1 MRKRVVVGIEGMHCA
16 TCASLIEKSIRRIDG
31 VSNVEVSFGSNS
43 AFVEYEDDRV
53 DLKNITK
60 AVEDAGYKV
69 VMERVIIFV
78 DDMRC
83 TSCIAKIEEELM
95 KHEGVYAAN
104 ANLATKTVV
113 VEYDP
118 KIVSPRLLSDI
129 IKGLGYSPVLSEE
142 ALPFESRSKKTR
154 RRMDFLISLTLAIPI
169 TVISMVV
176 MHFPNRDLVLFL
188 LTTPVLVV
196 GGKSFYTGAYKSLR
210 RGYSDMNVLVALGV
224 SAAYLF
230 SVFNTFFS
238 QGDVYY
244 EVAALL
250 ITFVLLGR
258 YLEDMAKARASSAIR
273 RLMELRPKT
282 ARVLKD
288 GKEQEVATEDVAVGD
303 SLIVKPGESIPVD
316 GVIVS
321 GRATVDESM
330 VTGESIPV
338 EKKEGDS
345 VIGGTINKTGLITIR
360 ATKVGKETFISQIVR
375 FVEEAQARK
384 APIQRFADK
393 IASRFVPA
401 VVCIALITLV
411 VWVILG
417 KPISF
422 SLMMAVSVLV
432 IACPCALGLATP
444 TAIMVGL
451 GKGAEMGILIKGGE
465 VLEKIRQLTTVVFDK
480 TGTLTQGRPRVVKVV
495 DLAGV
500 GEEEV
505 VRVAASLEKGSEHPL
520 AKAILESS
528 DGMNLYRLDEF
539 EEYPGEGVIGKIL
552 GKEAVVGNKALFER
566 LGISISN
573 REVMEKLEE
582 EGMTT
587 VIAFY
592 DGRVI
597 GVIGV
602 LDEPKHGSAEVVKKL
617 KNMGLRVIM
626 LTGDNERVAKA
637 IARSLGIDRFI
648 AGVRPDEKA
657 GVISKLQS
665 EGEIVAMVGD
675 GINDAPALTQADV
688 GIAIGSGTEIAKE
701 AGEIILTG
709 GDLEG
714 VVLAIDLSNKTM
726 RKIKENM
733 FWALIYNTLGIP
745 IAAGVLYPTLVL
757 RPEIAAFAMSL
768 SSVSVV
774 SNSILLR
781 RYKAPKIKEEN

>member
-1 MRKRVVVGIEGMHCA
+1 MRKRVVIGIEGMHCTA
-16 TCASLIEKSIRRIDG
+16 CAASIEKSLSRIDG
-31 VSNVEVSFGSNS
+31 VRSVEVSFGSNS
-43 AFVEYEDDRV
+43 AFVEYEDDKVNLRR
-53 DLKNITK
+53 IAK

-69 VMERVIIFV
+69 SVERAIIFV
-78 DDMRC
+78 EDMRC
-83 TSCIAKIEEELM
+83 ASCTAKIEEELM
-95 KHEGVYAAN
+95 KNEGVYAAN
-104 ANLATKTVV
+104 ANLATKAVV

-118 KIVSPRLLSDI
+118 KMINPKRLSEV
-129 IKGLGYSPVLSEE
+129 IKDLGYTPLFKEE
-142 ALPFESRSKKTR
+142 ALGSDLKEKR
-154 RRMDFLISLTLAIPI
+154 RRTDFIFSLALAIPI
-169 TVISMVV
+169 TIISMAMV
-176 MHFPNRDLVLFL
+176 HLPNRELLLFV
-188 LTTPVLVV
+188 LTTPVLLV
-196 GGKSFYTGAYKSLR
+196 GGKSFYVGAYKSLR

-224 SAAYLF
+224 SAAYIF
-230 SVFNTFFS
+230 SAVNTFFS
-238 QGDVYY
+238 HGDVYY

-258 YLEDMAKARASSAIR
+258 YLEEKAKARASSAIR
-273 RLMELRPKT
+273 KLMELRPKT
-282 ARVLKD
+282 ARVLRD
-288 GKEQEVATEDVAVGD
+288 GREQEVSTDDVVVGD
-303 SLIVKPGESIPVD
+303 LVTVKPGESIPVD

-330 VTGESIPV
+330 VTGESIPL

-345 VIGGTINKTGLITIR
+345 VIGGTINRTGLITIR
-360 ATKVGKETFISQIVR
+360 ATKVGKDSFISQIVR

-384 APIQRFADK
+384 APIQRFADR

-401 VVCIALITLV
+401 VVGTALITFIAWTL
-411 VWVILG
+411 LG
-417 KPISF
+417 KPVNF

-465 VLEKIRQLTTVVFDK
+465 VLEKVRQLTTVVFDK
-480 TGTLTQGRPRVVKVV
+480 TGTLTQGRPRVVKIV

-505 VRVAASLEKGSEHPL
+505 LKVAASLEKGSEHPV
-520 AKAILESS
+520 AKAIVERAE
-528 DGMNLYRLDEF
+528 GKELYRLDEL
-539 EEYPGEGVIGKIL
+539 EEFPGEGVIGKLL
-552 GKEAVVGNKALFER
+552 GRQAIVGSRGLFDRLGVNLRGYETIER
-566 LGISISN
+566 L
-573 REVMEKLEE
+573 EE
-582 EGMTT
+582 DGMTT
-587 VIAFY
+587 VVTFY

-597 GVIGV
+597 GVIGIF
-602 LDEPKHGSAEVVKKL
+602 DEPKPGAADVVNQL
-617 KNMGLRVIM
+617 KGMGLKVIM

-637 IARSLGIDRFI
+637 VARSLGIERFLANI
-648 AGVRPDEKA
+648 RPHEKA
-657 GVISKLQS
+657 GVIAKLQA

-709 GDLEG
+709 GGLEG

-733 FWALIYNTLGIP
+733 FWALVYNTLGIP
-745 IAAGVLYPTLVL
+745 IAAGLLYPTLVL
-757 RPEIAAFAMSL
+757 RPEIAALAMSL

-774 SNSILLR
+774 SNSLLLR
-781 RYKAPKIKEEN
+781 RYSPPAKKGEN

>member
-1 MRKRVVVGIEGMHCA
+1 MRKRVVIGIEGMHCTA
-16 TCASLIEKSIRRIDG
+16 CAASIEKSLSRIDG
-31 VSNVEVSFGSNS
+31 VRSVEVSFGSNS
-43 AFVEYEDDRV
+43 AFVEYEDDKVNLRR
-53 DLKNITK
+53 IAK

-69 VMERVIIFV
+69 SVERAIIFV
-78 DDMRC
+78 EDMRC
-83 TSCIAKIEEELM
+83 ASCTAKIEEELM
-95 KHEGVYAAN
+95 KNEGVYAAN
-104 ANLATKTVV
+104 ANLATKAVV

-118 KIVSPRLLSDI
+118 KMINPKRLSEV
-129 IKGLGYSPVLSEE
+129 IKDLGYTPLFKEE
-142 ALPFESRSKKTR
+142 ALGSDLKEKR
-154 RRMDFLISLTLAIPI
+154 RRTDFIFSLALAIPI
-169 TVISMVV
+169 TIISMAMV
-176 MHFPNRDLVLFL
+176 HLPNRELLLFV
-188 LTTPVLVV
+188 LTTPVLLV
-196 GGKSFYTGAYKSLR
+196 GGKSFYVGAYKSLR

-224 SAAYLF
+224 SAAYIF
-230 SVFNTFFS
+230 SAVNTFFS
-238 QGDVYY
+238 HGDVYY

-258 YLEDMAKARASSAIR
+258 YLEEKAKARASSAIR
-273 RLMELRPKT
+273 KLMELRPKT
-282 ARVLKD
+282 ARVLRD
-288 GKEQEVATEDVAVGD
+288 GREQEVSTDDVVVGD
-303 SLIVKPGESIPVD
+303 LVTVKPGESIPVD

-330 VTGESIPV
+330 VTGESIPL

-345 VIGGTINKTGLITIR
+345 VIGGTINRTGLITIR
-360 ATKVGKETFISQIVR
+360 ATKVGKDSLISQIVR

-384 APIQRFADK
+384 APIQRFADR

-401 VVCIALITLV
+401 VVGTALITFIAWTL
-411 VWVILG
+411 LG
-417 KPISF
+417 KPVNF

-465 VLEKIRQLTTVVFDK
+465 VLEKVRQLTTVVFDK
-480 TGTLTQGRPRVVKVV
+480 TGTLTQGRPRVVKIV

-505 VRVAASLEKGSEHPL
+505 LKVAASLEKGSEHPV
-520 AKAILESS
+520 AKAIVERAE
-528 DGMNLYRLDEF
+528 GKELYRLDEL
-539 EEYPGEGVIGKIL
+539 EEFPGEGVIGKLL
-552 GKEAVVGNKALFER
+552 GRQAIVGSRGLFDRLGVNLRGYETIER
-566 LGISISN
+566 L
-573 REVMEKLEE
+573 EE
-582 EGMTT
+582 DGMTT
-587 VIAFY
+587 VVTFY

-597 GVIGV
+597 GVIGIF
-602 LDEPKHGSAEVVKKL
+602 DEPKPGAADVVNQL
-617 KNMGLRVIM
+617 KGMGLKVIM

-637 IARSLGIDRFI
+637 VARSLGIERFLVNI
-648 AGVRPDEKA
+648 RPHEKA
-657 GVISKLQS
+657 GVIAKLQA

-709 GDLEG
+709 GGLEG

-733 FWALIYNTLGIP
+733 FWALVYNTLGIP
-745 IAAGVLYPTLVL
+745 IAAGLLYPTLVL
-757 RPEIAAFAMSL
+757 RPEIAALAMSL

-774 SNSILLR
+774 SNSLLLR
-781 RYKAPKIKEEN
+781 RYSPPAKKGEN

>member
-1 MRKRVVVGIEGMHCA
+1 MRKRVVIGIEGMHCTA
-16 TCASLIEKSIRRIDG
+16 CAASIEKSLSKIDG
-31 VSNVEVSFGSNS
+31 VRSVEVSFGSNS
-43 AFVEYEDDRV
+43 AFVEYEDDKVNLRR
-53 DLKNITK
+53 IAK

-69 VMERVIIFV
+69 SVERAIIFV
-78 DDMRC
+78 EDMRC
-83 TSCIAKIEEELM
+83 ASCTAKIEEELM
-95 KHEGVYAAN
+95 KNEGVYAAN
-104 ANLATKTVV
+104 ANLATKAVV

-118 KIVSPRLLSDI
+118 KMINPKRLSEV
-129 IKGLGYSPVLSEE
+129 IKDLGYTPLFKEE
-142 ALPFESRSKKTR
+142 ALGSDLKEKR
-154 RRMDFLISLTLAIPI
+154 RRTDFIFSLALAIPI
-169 TVISMVV
+169 TIISMAMV
-176 MHFPNRDLVLFL
+176 HLPNRELLLFV
-188 LTTPVLVV
+188 LTTPVLLV
-196 GGKSFYTGAYKSLR
+196 GGKSFYVGAYKSLR

-224 SAAYLF
+224 SAAYIF
-230 SVFNTFFS
+230 SAVNTFFS
-238 QGDVYY
+238 HGDVYY

-258 YLEDMAKARASSAIR
+258 YLEEKAKARASSAIKK
-273 RLMELRPKT
+273 LMELRPKT
-282 ARVLKD
+282 ARVLRD
-288 GKEQEVATEDVAVGD
+288 GREQEVSTDDVVVGD
-303 SLIVKPGESIPVD
+303 LVTVKPGESIPVD

-330 VTGESIPV
+330 VTGESIPL

-345 VIGGTINKTGLITIR
+345 VIGGTINRTGLITIR
-360 ATKVGKETFISQIVR
+360 ATKVGKDSFISQIVR

-384 APIQRFADK
+384 APIQRFADR

-401 VVCIALITLV
+401 VVGTALITFIAWTL
-411 VWVILG
+411 LG
-417 KPISF
+417 KPVNF

-465 VLEKIRQLTTVVFDK
+465 VLEKVRQLTTVVFDK
-480 TGTLTQGRPRVVKVV
+480 TGTLTQGRPRVVKIV

-505 VRVAASLEKGSEHPL
+505 LKVAASLEKGSEHPV
-520 AKAILESS
+520 AKAIVERAE
-528 DGMNLYRLDEF
+528 GKELYRLDEL
-539 EEYPGEGVIGKIL
+539 EEFPGEGVIGKLL
-552 GKEAVVGNKALFER
+552 GRQAIVGSRGLFDRLGVNLRGHETIER
-566 LGISISN
+566 L
-573 REVMEKLEE
+573 EE
-582 EGMTT
+582 DGMTT
-587 VIAFY
+587 VVTFY

-597 GVIGV
+597 GVIGIF
-602 LDEPKHGSAEVVKKL
+602 DEPKPGAADVVNQL
-617 KNMGLRVIM
+617 KGMGLKVIM

-637 IARSLGIDRFI
+637 VARSLGIERFLANI
-648 AGVRPDEKA
+648 RPHEKA
-657 GVISKLQS
+657 GVIAKLQA

-709 GDLEG
+709 GGLEG

-733 FWALIYNTLGIP
+733 FWALVYNTLGIP
-745 IAAGVLYPTLVL
+745 IAAGLLYPTLVL
-757 RPEIAAFAMSL
+757 RPEIAALAMSL

-774 SNSILLR
+774 SNSLLLR
-781 RYKAPKIKEEN
+781 RYSPPAKKGEN

>member
-1 MRKRVVVGIEGMHCA
+1 MRKKAVIGIEGMHCA
-16 TCASLIEKSIRRIDG
+16 TCASLIEKSIKRIDG
-31 VSNVEVSFGSNS
+31 VNSVEVSFGSNS
-43 AFVEYEDDRV
+43 AFVEYEDEKAN
-53 DLKNITK
+53 LKSIAK

-69 VMERVIIFV
+69 VMERAIIFV

-83 TSCIAKIEEELM
+83 ASCIAKIEEELM

-118 KIVSPRLLSDI
+118 KTINPRHLRDV
-129 IKGLGYSPVLSEE
+129 IKDLGYSPVLGEE
-142 ALPFESRSKKTR
+142 SFESESKKKR
-154 RRMDFLISLTLAIPI
+154 QRIDFLISLTLAIPI
-169 TVISMVV
+169 TVASMIM
-176 MHFPNRDLVLFL
+176 MHFPNRELVLFL

-196 GGKSFYTGAYKSLR
+196 GGRSFYTGAYKSLR

-258 YLEDMAKARASSAIR
+258 YLEEIAKARASSAIR
-273 RLMELRPKT
+273 KLMELRPKT
-282 ARVLKD
+282 ARVLRD
-288 GKEQEVATEDVAVGD
+288 GKEQEVATEDLSVGEI
-303 SLIVKPGESIPVD
+303 LIVKPGESIPVD

-338 EKKEGDS
+338 EKKEGES
-345 VIGGTINKTGLITIR
+345 VIGGTINKTGLITIK
-360 ATKVGKETFISQIVR
+360 ATKVGKDTFISQVVR

-384 APIQRFADK
+384 APIQRFADRV
-393 IASRFVPA
+393 ASRFVPA
-401 VVCIALITLV
+401 VVGIALITFIAWTL
-411 VWVILG
+411 LG
-417 KPISF
+417 RPVSF
-422 SLMMAVSVLV
+422 SLMMTISVLV

-480 TGTLTQGRPRVVKVV
+480 TGTLTQGRPKVVKVV

-500 GEEEV
+500 GEDEV
-505 VRVAASLEKGSEHPL
+505 IRVAASLEKGSEHPL
-520 AKAILESS
+520 AKAIVEHS
-528 DGMNLYRLDEF
+528 DGMNLYKLDEF
-539 EEYPGEGVIGKIL
+539 EEYPGEGAIGKIL
-552 GKEAVVGNKALFER
+552 GIKAVVGKRAFFER
-566 LGISISN
+566 LGISLPSP
-573 REVMEKLEE
+573 EAVKELEE
-582 EGMTT
+582 EGITT
-587 VIAFY
+587 VVVFY
-592 DGRVI
+592 DGRVV
-597 GVIGV
+597 GVIGIF
-602 LDEPKHGSAEVVKKL
+602 DEPKHGAIDVVNAL
-617 KNMGLRVIM
+617 KNMGLKVIM

-637 IARSLGIDRFI
+637 VAESLGIDRFI
-648 AGVRPDEKA
+648 AGVKPDEKA
-657 GVISKLQS
+657 RVIAKLQA

-745 IAAGVLYPTLVL
+745 IAAGVLYPTLAL
-757 RPEIAAFAMSL
+757 RPEIAALAMSL

-774 SNSILLR
+774 SNSLLLR
-781 RYKAPKIKEEN
+781 GYRAPTKKEEN

>member
-1 MRKRVVVGIEGMHCA
+1 MRKKAVIGIEGMHCA
-16 TCASLIEKSIRRIDG
+16 TCASLIEKSIKRIDG
-31 VSNVEVSFGSNS
+31 VSSVEVSFGSNS
-43 AFVEYEDDRV
+43 AFVEYEDEKAN
-53 DLKNITK
+53 LKSIAK

-69 VMERVIIFV
+69 VMERAIIFV

-83 TSCIAKIEEELM
+83 ASCIAKIEEELM

-118 KIVSPRLLSDI
+118 KTINPRHLRDV
-129 IKGLGYSPVLSEE
+129 IKDLGYSPVLGEE
-142 ALPFESRSKKTR
+142 SFESESKKKR
-154 RRMDFLISLTLAIPI
+154 QRMDFIISLTLAIPI
-169 TVISMVV
+169 TVASMIM
-176 MHFPNRDLVLFL
+176 MHFPDRELILFL

-196 GGKSFYTGAYKSLR
+196 GGRSFYTGAYKSLK

-258 YLEDMAKARASSAIR
+258 YLEEIAKARASSAIR
-273 RLMELRPKT
+273 KLMELRPKT
-282 ARVLKD
+282 ARVLRD
-288 GKEQEVATEDVAVGD
+288 GKEQEVATEDVSVGEI
-303 SLIVKPGESIPVD
+303 LIVKPGESIPVD

-345 VIGGTINKTGLITIR
+345 VIGGTINKTGLITIK
-360 ATKVGKETFISQIVR
+360 ATKVGKDTFISQVVR

-384 APIQRFADK
+384 APIQRFADRV
-393 IASRFVPA
+393 ASRFVPA
-401 VVCIALITLV
+401 VVGIALITFIAWTL
-411 VWVILG
+411 LG
-417 KPISF
+417 RPISF
-422 SLMMAVSVLV
+422 SLMMTISVLV

-480 TGTLTQGRPRVVKVV
+480 TGTLTQGRPKVV
-495 DLAGV
+495 EVVELAGV
-500 GEEEV
+500 SEDEV
-505 VRVAASLEKGSEHPL
+505 IRLAASLEKGSEHPL
-520 AKAILESS
+520 AKAIVEHS
-528 DGMNLYRLDEF
+528 DGMNLYKLDEF
-539 EEYPGEGVIGKIL
+539 EEYPGEGAIGKIL
-552 GKEAVVGNKALFER
+552 GRKAVVGKRAFFER
-566 LGISISN
+566 LGISLPN
-573 REVMEKLEE
+573 PEAVKELEE
-582 EGMTT
+582 EGITT
-587 VIAFY
+587 VVVFY
-592 DGRVI
+592 DGRVV
-597 GVIGV
+597 GVIGIF
-602 LDEPKHGSAEVVKKL
+602 DEPKHGAIDVVNTL
-617 KNMGLRVIM
+617 KNMGLKVIM

-637 IARSLGIDRFI
+637 VAESLGIDRFI
-648 AGVRPDEKA
+648 AGVKPDEKA
-657 GVISKLQS
+657 GVIAKLQA

-757 RPEIAAFAMSL
+757 RPEIAALAMSL

-774 SNSILLR
+774 SNSLLLR
-781 RYKAPKIKEEN
+781 RYRAPTKKEEN

>member
-1 MRKRVVVGIEGMHCA
+1 MRKKAVIGIEGMHCA
-16 TCASLIEKSIRRIDG
+16 TCASLIEKSIKRIDG
-31 VSNVEVSFGSNS
+31 VSSVEVSFGSNS
-43 AFVEYEDDRV
+43 AFVEYEDEKAN
-53 DLKNITK
+53 LKSIAK

-69 VMERVIIFV
+69 VMERAIIFV

-83 TSCIAKIEEELM
+83 ASCIAKIEEELM

-118 KIVSPRLLSDI
+118 KTINPRHLRDV
-129 IKGLGYSPVLSEE
+129 IKDLGYSPVLGEE
-142 ALPFESRSKKTR
+142 SFESESKKKR
-154 RRMDFLISLTLAIPI
+154 QRMDFIISLTLAIPI
-169 TVISMVV
+169 TVASMIM
-176 MHFPNRDLVLFL
+176 MHFPDRELILFL

-196 GGKSFYTGAYKSLR
+196 GGRSFYTGAYKSLK

-224 SAAYLF
+224 SAAYMF

-258 YLEDMAKARASSAIR
+258 YLEEIAKARASSAIR
-273 RLMELRPKT
+273 KLMELRPKT
-282 ARVLKD
+282 ARVLRD
-288 GKEQEVATEDVAVGD
+288 GKEQEVASEDVSVGEI
-303 SLIVKPGESIPVD
+303 LIVKPGESIPVD

-345 VIGGTINKTGLITIR
+345 VIGGTINKTGLITIK
-360 ATKVGKETFISQIVR
+360 ATKVGKDTFISQVVR

-384 APIQRFADK
+384 APIQRFADRV
-393 IASRFVPA
+393 ASRFVPA
-401 VVCIALITLV
+401 VVGIALITFIAWTL
-411 VWVILG
+411 LG
-417 KPISF
+417 RAVSF
-422 SLMMAVSVLV
+422 SLMMTISVLV

-480 TGTLTQGRPRVVKVV
+480 TGTLTQGRPKVVKVV

-500 GEEEV
+500 SEDEV
-505 VRVAASLEKGSEHPL
+505 IRVAASLEKGSEHPL
-520 AKAILESS
+520 AKAIVEHS
-528 DGMNLYRLDEF
+528 DGMNLYKLDEF
-539 EEYPGEGVIGKIL
+539 EEYPGEGAIGKIL
-552 GKEAVVGNKALFER
+552 GRKAVVGKRAFFER
-566 LGISISN
+566 LGISLPN
-573 REVMEKLEE
+573 PEAVKELEE
-582 EGMTT
+582 EGITT
-587 VIAFY
+587 VVVFY
-592 DGRVI
+592 DGRVV
-597 GVIGV
+597 GVIGIF
-602 LDEPKHGSAEVVKKL
+602 DEPKHGASDVVNAL
-617 KNMGLRVIM
+617 KNMGLKVIM

-637 IARSLGIDRFI
+637 VAESLGIDRFI
-648 AGVRPDEKA
+648 AGVKPDEKA
-657 GVISKLQS
+657 GVIAKLQA

-757 RPEIAAFAMSL
+757 RPEIAALAMSL

-774 SNSILLR
+774 SNSLLLR
-781 RYKAPKIKEEN
+781 RYRAPTKKEEN

>member
-1 MRKRVVVGIEGMHCA
+1 MRKRVVMEIEGMHCA
-16 TCASLIEKSIRRIDG
+16 TCASLIEKSIRQIDG

-43 AFVEYEDDRV
+43 ALVEYEGDKVNLRS
-53 DLKNITK
+53 ITK

-69 VMERVIIFV
+69 VMERAVIFV

-83 TSCIAKIEEELM
+83 ASCIAKIEEELM
-95 KHEGVYAAN
+95 KYEGVYAAN

-118 KIVSPRLLSDI
+118 KAVSPRRLKDI
-129 IKGLGYSPVLSEE
+129 IGDLGYTPVLKED
-142 ALPFESRSKKTR
+142 ALPFDSESKKTR
-154 RRMDFLISLTLAIPI
+154 HRMEFIVSLALAIPI
-169 TVISMVV
+169 TAISMIM
-176 MHFPNRDLVLFL
+176 MHFPNRELVLFL

-196 GGKSFYTGAYKSLR
+196 GGRSFYTGAYKSLR

-238 QGDVYY
+238 HGDIYY

-258 YLEDMAKARASSAIR
+258 YLEEMAKARASSAIR
-273 RLMELRPKT
+273 KLMELRPKT
-282 ARVLKD
+282 ARVLRD
-288 GKEQEVATEDVAVGD
+288 GKEQEVATDDVVVGD
-303 SLIVKPGESIPVD
+303 ILIVKPGESVPVD

-345 VIGGTINKTGLITIR
+345 VIGGTINRTGLITIR
-360 ATKVGKETFISQIVR
+360 ATKVGKDTFISQVVR

-384 APIQRFADK
+384 APIQRFADRV
-393 IASRFVPA
+393 ASRFVPT
-401 VVCIALITLV
+401 VVGIALITFV
-411 VWVILG
+411 AWVLLG
-417 KPISF
+417 RTVSF

-465 VLEKIRQLTTVVFDK
+465 VLEKVRKLTTIVFDK

-500 GEEEV
+500 GEKEV
-505 VRVAASLEKGSEHPL
+505 IRVAASLEKGSEHPL
-520 AKAILESS
+520 AKAIVEAVEGA
-528 DGMNLYRLDEF
+528 DLYKLDEF
-539 EEYPGEGVIGKIL
+539 EESPGEGAIGKIL
-552 GKEAVVGNKALFER
+552 ERKVMVGNKAFFER
-566 LGISISN
+566 LGINIPDPEAI
-573 REVMEKLEE
+573 RELEG
-582 EGMTT
+582 EGMT
-587 VIAFY
+587 VVVVFY
-592 DGRVI
+592 DGRVVGAI
-597 GVIGV
+597 GIF
-602 LDEPKHGSAEVVKKL
+602 DEPKHGATDVVNKL
-617 KNMGLRVIM
+617 KNMGLKVIM

-637 IARSLGIDRFI
+637 IAKSLGIDRFV

-657 GVISKLQS
+657 RVIAKLQA
-665 EGEIVAMVGD
+665 EGEVVAMVGD

-714 VVLAIDLSNKTM
+714 VVLAIELSKKTM

-733 FWALIYNTLGIP
+733 FWALIYNALGIP
-745 IAAGVLYPTLVL
+745 IAAGLLYPSLVL
-757 RPEIAAFAMSL
+757 RPEIAALAMSL

-774 SNSILLR
+774 SNSLLLR
-781 RYKAPKIKEEN
+781 RYRTPTKKEEN

>member
-1 MRKRVVVGIEGMHCA
+1 MRKRVVIGIEGMHCTA
-16 TCASLIEKSIRRIDG
+16 CAASIEKSLSKIEG
-31 VSNVEVSFGSNS
+31 VRSVEVSFGSNS
-43 AFVEYEDDRV
+43 AFVEYEDDKVNLRR
-53 DLKNITK
+53 IAK

-69 VMERVIIFV
+69 SVERAIIFV
-78 DDMRC
+78 EDMRC
-83 TSCIAKIEEELM
+83 ASCTAKIEEELM
-95 KHEGVYAAN
+95 KNEGVYAAN
-104 ANLATKTVV
+104 ANLATKAVV

-118 KIVSPRLLSDI
+118 KMINPKRLSEV
-129 IKGLGYSPVLSEE
+129 IKDLGYTPLFKEE
-142 ALPFESRSKKTR
+142 ALGSDLKEKR
-154 RRMDFLISLTLAIPI
+154 RRTDFIFSLALAIPI
-169 TVISMVV
+169 TIISMAMV
-176 MHFPNRDLVLFL
+176 HLPNRELLLFV
-188 LTTPVLVV
+188 LTTPVLLV
-196 GGKSFYTGAYKSLR
+196 GGKSFYVGAYKSLR

-224 SAAYLF
+224 SAAYIF
-230 SVFNTFFS
+230 SAVNTFFS
-238 QGDVYY
+238 HGDVYY

-258 YLEDMAKARASSAIR
+258 YLEEKAKARASSAIR
-273 RLMELRPKT
+273 KLMELRPKT
-282 ARVLKD
+282 ARVLRD
-288 GKEQEVATEDVAVGD
+288 GREQEVSTDDVVVGD
-303 SLIVKPGESIPVD
+303 LVIVKPGESIPVD

-330 VTGESIPV
+330 VTGESIPL

-345 VIGGTINKTGLITIR
+345 VIGGTINRTGLITIR
-360 ATKVGKETFISQIVR
+360 ATKVGKDSFISQIVR

-384 APIQRFADK
+384 APIQRFADR

-401 VVCIALITLV
+401 VVGTALITFIAWTL
-411 VWVILG
+411 LG
-417 KPISF
+417 KPVNF

-465 VLEKIRQLTTVVFDK
+465 VLEKVRQLTTVVFDK
-480 TGTLTQGRPRVVKVV
+480 TGTLTQGRPRVVKIV

-505 VRVAASLEKGSEHPL
+505 LKVAASLEKGSEHPV
-520 AKAILESS
+520 AKAIVERAE
-528 DGMNLYRLDEF
+528 GKELYRLDEL
-539 EEYPGEGVIGKIL
+539 EEFPGEGVIGKLL
-552 GKEAVVGNKALFER
+552 GRQAIVGSRGLFDRLGVNLRGYETIER
-566 LGISISN
+566 L
-573 REVMEKLEE
+573 EE
-582 EGMTT
+582 DGMTT
-587 VIAFY
+587 VVTFY

-597 GVIGV
+597 GVIGIF
-602 LDEPKHGSAEVVKKL
+602 DEPKPGAADVVNQL
-617 KNMGLRVIM
+617 KGMGLKVIM

-637 IARSLGIDRFI
+637 VARSLGIERFLANI
-648 AGVRPDEKA
+648 RPHEKA
-657 GVISKLQS
+657 GVIAKLQA

-709 GDLEG
+709 GGLEG

-733 FWALIYNTLGIP
+733 FWALVYNTLGIP
-745 IAAGVLYPTLVL
+745 IAAGLLYPTLVL
-757 RPEIAAFAMSL
+757 RPEIAALAMSL

-774 SNSILLR
+774 SNSLLLR
-781 RYKAPKIKEEN
+781 RYSPPAKKGEN

>member
-1 MRKRVVVGIEGMHCA
+1 MRKRVVIGIEGMHCTA
-16 TCASLIEKSIRRIDG
+16 CAASIEKSLSRIDG
-31 VSNVEVSFGSNS
+31 VRSVEVSFGSNS
-43 AFVEYEDDRV
+43 AFVEYEDDKVNLRR
-53 DLKNITK
+53 IAK

-69 VMERVIIFV
+69 SVERAIIFV
-78 DDMRC
+78 EDMRC
-83 TSCIAKIEEELM
+83 ASCTAKIEEELM
-95 KHEGVYAAN
+95 KNEGVYAAN
-104 ANLATKTVV
+104 ANLATKAVV

-118 KIVSPRLLSDI
+118 KMINPKRLSEV
-129 IKGLGYSPVLSEE
+129 IKDLGYTPLFKEE
-142 ALPFESRSKKTR
+142 ALGSDLKEKR
-154 RRMDFLISLTLAIPI
+154 RRTDFIFSLALAIPI
-169 TVISMVV
+169 TIISMAMV
-176 MHFPNRDLVLFL
+176 HLPNRELLLFV
-188 LTTPVLVV
+188 LTTPVLLV
-196 GGKSFYTGAYKSLR
+196 GGKSFYVGAYKSLR

-224 SAAYLF
+224 SAAYIF
-230 SVFNTFFS
+230 SAVNTFFS
-238 QGDVYY
+238 HGDVYY

-258 YLEDMAKARASSAIR
+258 YLEEKAKARASSAIR
-273 RLMELRPKT
+273 KLMELRPKT
-282 ARVLKD
+282 ARVLRD
-288 GKEQEVATEDVAVGD
+288 GREQEVSTDDVVVSD
-303 SLIVKPGESIPVD
+303 LVIVKPGESIPVD

-330 VTGESIPV
+330 VTGESIPL

-345 VIGGTINKTGLITIR
+345 VIGGTINRTGLITIR
-360 ATKVGKETFISQIVR
+360 ATKVGKDSLISQIVR

-384 APIQRFADK
+384 APIQRFADR

-401 VVCIALITLV
+401 VVGTALITFIAWTL
-411 VWVILG
+411 LG
-417 KPISF
+417 KPVNF

-465 VLEKIRQLTTVVFDK
+465 VLEKVRQLTTVVFDK
-480 TGTLTQGRPRVVKVV
+480 TGTLTQGRPRVVKIV

-505 VRVAASLEKGSEHPL
+505 LKVAASLEKGSEHPV
-520 AKAILESS
+520 AKAIVERAE
-528 DGMNLYRLDEF
+528 GKELYRLDEL
-539 EEYPGEGVIGKIL
+539 EEFPGEGVIGKLL
-552 GKEAVVGNKALFER
+552 GRQAIVGSRGLFDRLGVNLRGYETIER
-566 LGISISN
+566 L
-573 REVMEKLEE
+573 EE
-582 EGMTT
+582 DGMTT
-587 VIAFY
+587 VVTFY

-597 GVIGV
+597 GVIGIF
-602 LDEPKHGSAEVVKKL
+602 DEPKPGAADVVNQL
-617 KNMGLRVIM
+617 KGMGLKVIM

-637 IARSLGIDRFI
+637 VARSLGIERFLANI
-648 AGVRPDEKA
+648 RPHEKA
-657 GVISKLQS
+657 GVIAKLQA

-709 GDLEG
+709 GGLEG

-733 FWALIYNTLGIP
+733 FWALVYNTLGIP
-745 IAAGVLYPTLVL
+745 IAAGLLYPTLVL
-757 RPEIAAFAMSL
+757 RPEIAALAMSL

-774 SNSILLR
+774 SNSLLLR
-781 RYKAPKIKEEN
+781 RYSPPAKKGEN

>member
-1 MRKRVVVGIEGMHCA
+1 MRKRVVIGIEGMHCTA
-16 TCASLIEKSIRRIDG
+16 CAASIEKSLSRIDG
-31 VSNVEVSFGSNS
+31 VRSVEVSFGSNS
-43 AFVEYEDDRV
+43 AFVEYEDDKVNLRR
-53 DLKNITK
+53 IAK

-69 VMERVIIFV
+69 SVERAIIFV
-78 DDMRC
+78 EDMRC
-83 TSCIAKIEEELM
+83 ASCTAKIEEELM
-95 KHEGVYAAN
+95 KNEGVYAAN
-104 ANLATKTVV
+104 ANLATKAVV

-118 KIVSPRLLSDI
+118 KMINPKRLSEV
-129 IKGLGYSPVLSEE
+129 IKDLGYTPLFKEE
-142 ALPFESRSKKTR
+142 ALGSDLKEKR
-154 RRMDFLISLTLAIPI
+154 RRTDFIFSLALAIPI
-169 TVISMVV
+169 TIISMAMV
-176 MHFPNRDLVLFL
+176 HLPNRELLLFV
-188 LTTPVLVV
+188 LTTPVLLV
-196 GGKSFYTGAYKSLR
+196 GGKSFYVGAYKSLR

-224 SAAYLF
+224 SAAYIF
-230 SVFNTFFS
+230 SAVNTFFS
-238 QGDVYY
+238 HGDVYY

-258 YLEDMAKARASSAIR
+258 YLEEKAKARASSAIR
-273 RLMELRPKT
+273 KLMELRPKT
-282 ARVLKD
+282 ARVLRD
-288 GKEQEVATEDVAVGD
+288 GREQEVSPDDVVVGD
-303 SLIVKPGESIPVD
+303 LVTVKPGESIPVD

-330 VTGESIPV
+330 VTGESIPL

-345 VIGGTINKTGLITIR
+345 VIGGTINRTGLITIR
-360 ATKVGKETFISQIVR
+360 ATKVGKDSFISQIVR

-384 APIQRFADK
+384 APIQRFADR

-401 VVCIALITLV
+401 VVGTALITFIAWTL
-411 VWVILG
+411 LG
-417 KPISF
+417 KPVNF

-465 VLEKIRQLTTVVFDK
+465 VLEKVRQLTTVVFDK
-480 TGTLTQGRPRVVKVV
+480 TGTLTQGRPRVVKIV

-505 VRVAASLEKGSEHPL
+505 LKVVASLEKGSEHPV
-520 AKAILESS
+520 AKAIVERAE
-528 DGMNLYRLDEF
+528 GKELYRLDEL
-539 EEYPGEGVIGKIL
+539 EEFPGEGVIGKLL
-552 GKEAVVGNKALFER
+552 GRQAIVGSRGLFDRLGVNLRGHETIER
-566 LGISISN
+566 L
-573 REVMEKLEE
+573 EE
-582 EGMTT
+582 DGMTT
-587 VIAFY
+587 VVTFY

-597 GVIGV
+597 GVIGIF
-602 LDEPKHGSAEVVKKL
+602 DEPKPGAADVVNQL
-617 KNMGLRVIM
+617 KGMGLKVIM

-637 IARSLGIDRFI
+637 VARSLGIERFLANI
-648 AGVRPDEKA
+648 RPHEKA
-657 GVISKLQS
+657 GVIAKLQA

-709 GDLEG
+709 GGLEG

-733 FWALIYNTLGIP
+733 FWALVYNTLGIP
-745 IAAGVLYPTLVL
+745 IAAGLLYPTLVL
-757 RPEIAAFAMSL
+757 RPEIAALAMSL

-774 SNSILLR
+774 SNSLLLR
-781 RYKAPKIKEEN
+781 RYSPPAKKGEN

>member
-1 MRKRVVVGIEGMHCA
+1 MRKRVVIGIEGMHCTA
-16 TCASLIEKSIRRIDG
+16 CAASIEKSLSRIDG
-31 VSNVEVSFGSNS
+31 VRSVEVSFGSNS
-43 AFVEYEDDRV
+43 AFVEYEDDKVNLRR
-53 DLKNITK
+53 IAK

-69 VMERVIIFV
+69 SVERAIIFV
-78 DDMRC
+78 EDMRC
-83 TSCIAKIEEELM
+83 ASCTAKIEEELM
-95 KHEGVYAAN
+95 KNEGVYAAN
-104 ANLATKTVV
+104 ANLATKAVV

-118 KIVSPRLLSDI
+118 KMINPKRLSEV
-129 IKGLGYSPVLSEE
+129 IKDLGYTPLFKEE
-142 ALPFESRSKKTR
+142 ALGSDLKEKR
-154 RRMDFLISLTLAIPI
+154 RRTDFIFSLALAIPI
-169 TVISMVV
+169 TIISMAMV
-176 MHFPNRDLVLFL
+176 HLPKRELLLFV
-188 LTTPVLVV
+188 LTTPVLLV
-196 GGKSFYTGAYKSLR
+196 GGKSFYVGAYKSLR

-224 SAAYLF
+224 SAAYIF
-230 SVFNTFFS
+230 SAVNPFFS
-238 QGDVYY
+238 HGDVYY

-258 YLEDMAKARASSAIR
+258 YLEEKAKARASSAIKK
-273 RLMELRPKT
+273 LMELRPKT
-282 ARVLKD
+282 ARVLRD
-288 GKEQEVATEDVAVGD
+288 GREQEVSTDDVVVGD
-303 SLIVKPGESIPVD
+303 LVIVKPGESIPVD

-330 VTGESIPV
+330 VTGESIPL

-345 VIGGTINKTGLITIR
+345 VIGGTINRTGLITIR
-360 ATKVGKETFISQIVR
+360 ATKVGKDSFISQIVR

-384 APIQRFADK
+384 APIQRFADR

-401 VVCIALITLV
+401 VVGTALITFIAWTL
-411 VWVILG
+411 LG
-417 KPISF
+417 KPVNF

-465 VLEKIRQLTTVVFDK
+465 VLEKVRQLTTVVFDK
-480 TGTLTQGRPRVVKVV
+480 TGTLTQGRPRVVKIV

-505 VRVAASLEKGSEHPL
+505 LKVAASLEKGSEHPV
-520 AKAILESS
+520 AKAIVERAE
-528 DGMNLYRLDEF
+528 GKELYRLDEL
-539 EEYPGEGVIGKIL
+539 EEFPGEGVIGKLL
-552 GKEAVVGNKALFER
+552 GRQAIVGSRGLFDRLGVNLRGYETIER
-566 LGISISN
+566 L
-573 REVMEKLEE
+573 EE
-582 EGMTT
+582 DGMTT
-587 VIAFY
+587 VVTFY

-597 GVIGV
+597 GVIGIF
-602 LDEPKHGSAEVVKKL
+602 DEPKPGAADVVNQL
-617 KNMGLRVIM
+617 KGMGLKVIM

-637 IARSLGIDRFI
+637 VGRSLGIERFLANI
-648 AGVRPDEKA
+648 RPHEKA
-657 GVISKLQS
+657 GVIAKLQA

-709 GDLEG
+709 GGLEG

-733 FWALIYNTLGIP
+733 FWALVYNTLGIP
-745 IAAGVLYPTLVL
+745 IAAGLLYPTLVL
-757 RPEIAAFAMSL
+757 RPEIAALAMSL

-774 SNSILLR
+774 SNSLLLR
-781 RYKAPKIKEEN
+781 RYSPPAKKGEN

>member
-1 MRKRVVVGIEGMHCA
+1 MRKRVVIGIEGMHCTA
-16 TCASLIEKSIRRIDG
+16 CAASIEKSLSRIDG
-31 VSNVEVSFGSNS
+31 VRSVEVSFGSNS
-43 AFVEYEDDRV
+43 AFVEYEDDKVNLRR
-53 DLKNITK
+53 IAK

-69 VMERVIIFV
+69 SVERAIIFV
-78 DDMRC
+78 EDMRC
-83 TSCIAKIEEELM
+83 ASCTAKIEEELM
-95 KHEGVYAAN
+95 KNEGVYAAN
-104 ANLATKTVV
+104 ANLATKAVV

-118 KIVSPRLLSDI
+118 KMINPKRLSEV
-129 IKGLGYSPVLSEE
+129 IKDLGYTPLFKEE
-142 ALPFESRSKKTR
+142 ALGSDLKEKR
-154 RRMDFLISLTLAIPI
+154 RRTDFIFSLALAIPI
-169 TVISMVV
+169 TIISMAMV
-176 MHFPNRDLVLFL
+176 HLPNRELLLFV
-188 LTTPVLVV
+188 LTTPVLLV
-196 GGKSFYTGAYKSLR
+196 GGKSFYVGAYKSLR

-224 SAAYLF
+224 SAAYIF
-230 SVFNTFFS
+230 SAVNTFFS
-238 QGDVYY
+238 HGDVYY

-258 YLEDMAKARASSAIR
+258 YLEEKAKARASSAIR
-273 RLMELRPKT
+273 KLMELRPKT
-282 ARVLKD
+282 ARVLRD
-288 GKEQEVATEDVAVGD
+288 GREQEVSPDDVVVGD
-303 SLIVKPGESIPVD
+303 LVTVKPGESIPVD

-330 VTGESIPV
+330 VTGESIPL

-345 VIGGTINKTGLITIR
+345 VIGGTINRTGLITIR
-360 ATKVGKETFISQIVR
+360 ATKVGKDSFISQIVR

-384 APIQRFADK
+384 APIQRFADR

-401 VVCIALITLV
+401 VVGTALITFIAWTL
-411 VWVILG
+411 LG
-417 KPISF
+417 KPVNF

-465 VLEKIRQLTTVVFDK
+465 VLEKVRQLTTVVFDK
-480 TGTLTQGRPRVVKVV
+480 TGTLTQGRPRVVKIV

-505 VRVAASLEKGSEHPL
+505 LKVAASLEKGSEHPV
-520 AKAILESS
+520 AKAIVERAE
-528 DGMNLYRLDEF
+528 GKELYRLDEL
-539 EEYPGEGVIGKIL
+539 EEFPGEGVIGKLL
-552 GKEAVVGNKALFER
+552 GRQAIVGSRGLFDRLGVNLRGHETIER
-566 LGISISN
+566 L
-573 REVMEKLEE
+573 EE
-582 EGMTT
+582 DGMTT
-587 VIAFY
+587 VVTFY

-597 GVIGV
+597 GVIGIF
-602 LDEPKHGSAEVVKKL
+602 DEPKPGAADVVNQL
-617 KNMGLRVIM
+617 KGMGLKVIM

-637 IARSLGIDRFI
+637 VARSLGIERFLANI
-648 AGVRPDEKA
+648 RPHEKA
-657 GVISKLQS
+657 GVIAKLQA

-709 GDLEG
+709 GGLEG

-733 FWALIYNTLGIP
+733 FWALVYNTLGIP
-745 IAAGVLYPTLVL
+745 IAAGLLYPTLVL
-757 RPEIAAFAMSL
+757 RPEIAALAMSL

-774 SNSILLR
+774 SNSLLLR
-781 RYKAPKIKEEN
+781 RYSPPAKKGEN

>member
-1 MRKRVVVGIEGMHCA
+1 MRKRVVIGIEGMHCTA
-16 TCASLIEKSIRRIDG
+16 CAASIEKSLSRIDG
-31 VSNVEVSFGSNS
+31 VRSVEVSFGSNS
-43 AFVEYEDDRV
+43 AFVEYEDDKVNLRR
-53 DLKNITK
+53 IAK

-69 VMERVIIFV
+69 SVERAIIFV
-78 DDMRC
+78 EDMRC
-83 TSCIAKIEEELM
+83 ASCTAKIEEELM
-95 KHEGVYAAN
+95 KNEGVYAAN
-104 ANLATKTVV
+104 ANLATKAVV

-118 KIVSPRLLSDI
+118 KMINPKRLSEV
-129 IKGLGYSPVLSEE
+129 IKDLGYTPLFKEE
-142 ALPFESRSKKTR
+142 ALGSDLKEKR
-154 RRMDFLISLTLAIPI
+154 RRTDFIFSLALAIPI
-169 TVISMVV
+169 TIISMAMV
-176 MHFPNRDLVLFL
+176 HLPNRELLLFV
-188 LTTPVLVV
+188 LTTPVLLV
-196 GGKSFYTGAYKSLR
+196 GGKSFYVGAYKSLR

-224 SAAYLF
+224 SAAYIF
-230 SVFNTFFS
+230 SAVNTFFS
-238 QGDVYY
+238 HGDVYY

-258 YLEDMAKARASSAIR
+258 YLEEKAKARASSAIR
-273 RLMELRPKT
+273 KLMELRPKT
-282 ARVLKD
+282 ARVLRD
-288 GKEQEVATEDVAVGD
+288 GREQEVSTDDVVVGD
-303 SLIVKPGESIPVD
+303 LVIVKPGESIPVD

-330 VTGESIPV
+330 VTGESIPL

-345 VIGGTINKTGLITIR
+345 VIGGTINRTGLITIR
-360 ATKVGKETFISQIVR
+360 ATKVGKDSFISQIVR

-384 APIQRFADK
+384 APIQRFADR

-401 VVCIALITLV
+401 VVGTALITFIAWTL
-411 VWVILG
+411 LG
-417 KPISF
+417 KPVNF

-465 VLEKIRQLTTVVFDK
+465 VLEKVRQLTTVVFDK
-480 TGTLTQGRPRVVKVV
+480 TGTLTQGRPRVVKIV

-505 VRVAASLEKGSEHPL
+505 LKVAASLEKGSEHPV
-520 AKAILESS
+520 AKAIVERAE
-528 DGMNLYRLDEF
+528 GKELYRLDEL
-539 EEYPGEGVIGKIL
+539 EEFPGEGVIGKLL
-552 GKEAVVGNKALFER
+552 GRQAIVGSRGLFDRLDVNLRGYETIER
-566 LGISISN
+566 L
-573 REVMEKLEE
+573 EE
-582 EGMTT
+582 DGMTT
-587 VIAFY
+587 VVTFY

-597 GVIGV
+597 GVIGIF
-602 LDEPKHGSAEVVKKL
+602 DEPKPGAADVVNQL
-617 KNMGLRVIM
+617 KGMGLKVIM

-637 IARSLGIDRFI
+637 VARSLGIERFLANI
-648 AGVRPDEKA
+648 RPHEKA
-657 GVISKLQS
+657 GVIAKLQA

-709 GDLEG
+709 GGLEG

-733 FWALIYNTLGIP
+733 FWALVYNTLGIP
-745 IAAGVLYPTLVL
+745 IAAGLLYPTLVL
-757 RPEIAAFAMSL
+757 RPEIAALAMSL

-774 SNSILLR
+774 SNSLLLR
-781 RYKAPKIKEEN
+781 RYSPPAKKGEN

>member
-1 MRKRVVVGIEGMHCA
+1 MRKRVVIGIEGMHCTA
-16 TCASLIEKSIRRIDG
+16 CAASIEKSLSRIDG
-31 VSNVEVSFGSNS
+31 VRSVEVSFGSNS
-43 AFVEYEDDRV
+43 AFVEYEDDKVNLRR
-53 DLKNITK
+53 IAK

-69 VMERVIIFV
+69 SVERAIIFV
-78 DDMRC
+78 EDMRC
-83 TSCIAKIEEELM
+83 ASCTAKIEEELM
-95 KHEGVYAAN
+95 KNEGVYAAN
-104 ANLATKTVV
+104 ANLATKAVV

-118 KIVSPRLLSDI
+118 KMINPKRLSEV
-129 IKGLGYSPVLSEE
+129 IKDLGYTPLFKEE
-142 ALPFESRSKKTR
+142 ALGSDLKEKR
-154 RRMDFLISLTLAIPI
+154 RRTDFIFSLALAIPI
-169 TVISMVV
+169 TIISMAMV
-176 MHFPNRDLVLFL
+176 HLPNRELLLFV
-188 LTTPVLVV
+188 LTTPVLLV
-196 GGKSFYTGAYKSLR
+196 GGKSFYVGAYKSLR

-224 SAAYLF
+224 SAAYIF
-230 SVFNTFFS
+230 SAVNTFFS
-238 QGDVYY
+238 HGDVYY

-258 YLEDMAKARASSAIR
+258 YLEEKAKARASSAIR
-273 RLMELRPKT
+273 KLMELRPKT
-282 ARVLKD
+282 ARVLRD
-288 GKEQEVATEDVAVGD
+288 GREQEVSTDDVVVSD
-303 SLIVKPGESIPVD
+303 LVIVKPGESIPVD

-330 VTGESIPV
+330 VTGESIPL

-345 VIGGTINKTGLITIR
+345 VIGGTINRTGLITIR
-360 ATKVGKETFISQIVR
+360 ATKVGKDSFISQIVR

-384 APIQRFADK
+384 APIQRFADR

-401 VVCIALITLV
+401 VVGTALITFIAWTL
-411 VWVILG
+411 LG
-417 KPISF
+417 KPVNF

-465 VLEKIRQLTTVVFDK
+465 VLEKVRQLTTVVFDK
-480 TGTLTQGRPRVVKVV
+480 TGTLTQGRPRVVKIV

-505 VRVAASLEKGSEHPL
+505 LKVAASLEKGSEHPV
-520 AKAILESS
+520 AKAIVERAE
-528 DGMNLYRLDEF
+528 GKELYRLDEL
-539 EEYPGEGVIGKIL
+539 EEFPGEGVIGKLL
-552 GKEAVVGNKALFER
+552 GRQAIVGSRGLFDRLGVNLRGYETIER
-566 LGISISN
+566 L
-573 REVMEKLEE
+573 EE
-582 EGMTT
+582 DGMTT
-587 VIAFY
+587 VVTFY

-597 GVIGV
+597 GVIGIF
-602 LDEPKHGSAEVVKKL
+602 DEPKPGAADVVNQL
-617 KNMGLRVIM
+617 KGMGLKVIM

-637 IARSLGIDRFI
+637 VARSLGIERFLANI
-648 AGVRPDEKA
+648 RPHEKA
-657 GVISKLQS
+657 GVIAKLQA

-709 GDLEG
+709 GGLEG

-733 FWALIYNTLGIP
+733 FWALVYNTLGIP
-745 IAAGVLYPTLVL
+745 IAAGLLYPTLVL
-757 RPEIAAFAMSL
+757 RPEIAALAMSL

-774 SNSILLR
+774 SNSLLLR
-781 RYKAPKIKEEN
+781 RYSPPAKKGEN

>member
-1 MRKRVVVGIEGMHCA
+1 MRKKAVIGIEGMHCA
-16 TCASLIEKSIRRIDG
+16 TCASLIEKSIKRIDG
-31 VSNVEVSFGSNS
+31 VNSVEVSFGSNS
-43 AFVEYEDDRV
+43 AFVEYEDEKAN
-53 DLKNITK
+53 LKSIAK

-69 VMERVIIFV
+69 VMERAIIFV

-83 TSCIAKIEEELM
+83 ASCIAKIEEELM

-118 KIVSPRLLSDI
+118 KTINPRHLRDV
-129 IKGLGYSPVLSEE
+129 IKDLGYSPVLGEE
-142 ALPFESRSKKTR
+142 SFESESKKKR
-154 RRMDFLISLTLAIPI
+154 QRIDFLISLTLAIPI
-169 TVISMVV
+169 TVASMIM
-176 MHFPNRDLVLFL
+176 MHFPNRELVLFL

-196 GGKSFYTGAYKSLR
+196 GGRSFYTGAYKSLR

-258 YLEDMAKARASSAIR
+258 YLEEIAKARASSAIR
-273 RLMELRPKT
+273 KLMELRPKT
-282 ARVLKD
+282 ARVLRD
-288 GKEQEVATEDVAVGD
+288 GKEQEVATEDLSVGEI
-303 SLIVKPGESIPVD
+303 LIVKPGESIPVD

-345 VIGGTINKTGLITIR
+345 VIGGTINKTGLITIK
-360 ATKVGKETFISQIVR
+360 ATKVGKDTFISQVVR

-384 APIQRFADK
+384 APIQRFADRV
-393 IASRFVPA
+393 ASRFVPA
-401 VVCIALITLV
+401 VVGIALITFIAWTL
-411 VWVILG
+411 LG
-417 KPISF
+417 RPVSF
-422 SLMMAVSVLV
+422 SLMMTISVLV

-480 TGTLTQGRPRVVKVV
+480 TGTLTQGRPKVVKVV

-500 GEEEV
+500 GEDEV
-505 VRVAASLEKGSEHPL
+505 IRVAASLEKGSEHPL
-520 AKAILESS
+520 AKAIVEHS
-528 DGMNLYRLDEF
+528 DGMNLYKLDEF
-539 EEYPGEGVIGKIL
+539 EEYPGEGAIGKIL
-552 GKEAVVGNKALFER
+552 GIKAVVGKRAFFER
-566 LGISISN
+566 LGISLPSP
-573 REVMEKLEE
+573 EAVKELEE
-582 EGMTT
+582 EGITT
-587 VIAFY
+587 VAVFY
-592 DGRVI
+592 DGRVV
-597 GVIGV
+597 GVIGIF
-602 LDEPKHGSAEVVKKL
+602 DEPKHGAIDVVNAL
-617 KNMGLRVIM
+617 KNMGLKVIM

-637 IARSLGIDRFI
+637 VAESLGIDRFI
-648 AGVRPDEKA
+648 AGVKPDEKA
-657 GVISKLQS
+657 RVIAKLQA

-745 IAAGVLYPTLVL
+745 IAAGVLYPTLAL
-757 RPEIAAFAMSL
+757 RPEIAALAMSL

-774 SNSILLR
+774 SNSLLLR
-781 RYKAPKIKEEN
+781 RYRAPTKKEEN

>member
-1 MRKRVVVGIEGMHCA
+1 MRKRVVIGIEGMHCTA
-16 TCASLIEKSIRRIDG
+16 CAASIEKSLSKIDG
-31 VSNVEVSFGSNS
+31 VRSVEVSFGSNS
-43 AFVEYEDDRV
+43 AFVEYEDDKVNLRR
-53 DLKNITK
+53 IAK

-69 VMERVIIFV
+69 SVERAIIFV
-78 DDMRC
+78 EDMRC
-83 TSCIAKIEEELM
+83 ASCTAKIEEELM
-95 KHEGVYAAN
+95 KNEGVYAAN
-104 ANLATKTVV
+104 ANLATKAVV

-118 KIVSPRLLSDI
+118 KMINPKRLSEV
-129 IKGLGYSPVLSEE
+129 IKDLGYTPLFKEE
-142 ALPFESRSKKTR
+142 ALGSDLKEKR
-154 RRMDFLISLTLAIPI
+154 RRTDFIFSLALAIPI
-169 TVISMVV
+169 TIISMAMV
-176 MHFPNRDLVLFL
+176 HLPNRELLLFV
-188 LTTPVLVV
+188 LTTPVLLV
-196 GGKSFYTGAYKSLR
+196 GGKSFYVGAYKSLR

-224 SAAYLF
+224 SAAYIF
-230 SVFNTFFS
+230 SAVNTFFS
-238 QGDVYY
+238 HGDVYY

-258 YLEDMAKARASSAIR
+258 YLEEKAKARASSAIR
-273 RLMELRPKT
+273 KLMELRPKT
-282 ARVLKD
+282 ARVLRD
-288 GKEQEVATEDVAVGD
+288 GREQEVSTDDVVVGD
-303 SLIVKPGESIPVD
+303 LVIVKPGESIPVD

-330 VTGESIPV
+330 VTGESIPL

-345 VIGGTINKTGLITIR
+345 VIGGTINRTGLITIR
-360 ATKVGKETFISQIVR
+360 ATKVGKDSFISQIVR

-384 APIQRFADK
+384 APIQRFADR

-401 VVCIALITLV
+401 VVGTALITFIAWTL
-411 VWVILG
+411 LG
-417 KPISF
+417 KPVNF

-465 VLEKIRQLTTVVFDK
+465 VLEKVRQLTTVVFDK
-480 TGTLTQGRPRVVKVV
+480 TGTLTQGRPRVVKIV

-505 VRVAASLEKGSEHPL
+505 LKVAASLEKGSEHPV
-520 AKAILESS
+520 AKAIVERAE
-528 DGMNLYRLDEF
+528 GKELYRLDEL
-539 EEYPGEGVIGKIL
+539 EEFPGEGVIGKLL
-552 GKEAVVGNKALFER
+552 GRQAIVGSRGLFDRLGVNLRGYETIER
-566 LGISISN
+566 L
-573 REVMEKLEE
+573 EE
-582 EGMTT
+582 DGMTT
-587 VIAFY
+587 VVTFY

-597 GVIGV
+597 GVIGIF
-602 LDEPKHGSAEVVKKL
+602 DEPKPGAADVVNQL
-617 KNMGLRVIM
+617 KGMGLKVIM

-637 IARSLGIDRFI
+637 VARSLGIERFLANI
-648 AGVRPDEKA
+648 RPHEKA
-657 GVISKLQS
+657 GVIAKLQA

-709 GDLEG
+709 GGLEG

-733 FWALIYNTLGIP
+733 FWALVYNTLGIP
-745 IAAGVLYPTLVL
+745 IAAGLLYPTLVL
-757 RPEIAAFAMSL
+757 RPEIAALAMSL

-774 SNSILLR
+774 SNSLLLR
-781 RYKAPKIKEEN
+781 RYSPPAKKGEN

>member
-1 MRKRVVVGIEGMHCA
+1 MRKRVVIGIEGMHCTA
-16 TCASLIEKSIRRIDG
+16 CAASIEKSLSRIDG
-31 VSNVEVSFGSNS
+31 VRSVEVSFGSNS
-43 AFVEYEDDRV
+43 AFVEYEDDKVNLRR
-53 DLKNITK
+53 IAK

-69 VMERVIIFV
+69 SVERAIIFV
-78 DDMRC
+78 EDMRC
-83 TSCIAKIEEELM
+83 ASCTAKIEEELM
-95 KHEGVYAAN
+95 KNEGVYAAN
-104 ANLATKTVV
+104 ANLATKAVV

-118 KIVSPRLLSDI
+118 KMINPKRLSEV
-129 IKGLGYSPVLSEE
+129 IKDLGYTPLFKEE
-142 ALPFESRSKKTR
+142 ALGSDLKEKR
-154 RRMDFLISLTLAIPI
+154 RRTDFIFSLALAIPI
-169 TVISMVV
+169 TIISMAMV
-176 MHFPNRDLVLFL
+176 HLPNRELLLFV
-188 LTTPVLVV
+188 LTTPVLLV
-196 GGKSFYTGAYKSLR
+196 GGKSFYVGAYKSLR

-224 SAAYLF
+224 SAAYIF
-230 SVFNTFFS
+230 SAVNTFFS
-238 QGDVYY
+238 HGDVYY

-258 YLEDMAKARASSAIR
+258 YLEEKAKARASSAIR
-273 RLMELRPKT
+273 KLMELRPKT
-282 ARVLKD
+282 ARVLRD
-288 GKEQEVATEDVAVGD
+288 GREQEVSTDDVVVGD
-303 SLIVKPGESIPVD
+303 LVTVKPGESIPVD

-330 VTGESIPV
+330 VTGESIPL

-345 VIGGTINKTGLITIR
+345 VIGGTINRTGLITIR
-360 ATKVGKETFISQIVR
+360 ATKVGKDSFISQIVR

-384 APIQRFADK
+384 APIQRFADR

-401 VVCIALITLV
+401 VVGTALITFIAWTL
-411 VWVILG
+411 LG
-417 KPISF
+417 KPVNF

-465 VLEKIRQLTTVVFDK
+465 VLEKVRQLTTVVFDK
-480 TGTLTQGRPRVVKVV
+480 TGTLTQGRPRVVKIV

-505 VRVAASLEKGSEHPL
+505 LKVAASLEKGSEHPV
-520 AKAILESS
+520 AKAIVERAE
-528 DGMNLYRLDEF
+528 GKELYRLDEL
-539 EEYPGEGVIGKIL
+539 EEFPGEGVIGKLL
-552 GKEAVVGNKALFER
+552 GRQAIVGSRGLFDRLGVNLRGYETIER
-566 LGISISN
+566 L
-573 REVMEKLEE
+573 EE
-582 EGMTT
+582 DGMTT
-587 VIAFY
+587 VVTFY

-597 GVIGV
+597 GVIGIF
-602 LDEPKHGSAEVVKKL
+602 DEPKPGAADVVNQL
-617 KNMGLRVIM
+617 KGMGLKVIM

-637 IARSLGIDRFI
+637 VARSLGIERFLVNI
-648 AGVRPDEKA
+648 RPHEKA
-657 GVISKLQS
+657 GVIAKLQA

-709 GDLEG
+709 GGLEG

-733 FWALIYNTLGIP
+733 FWALVYNTLGIP
-745 IAAGVLYPTLVL
+745 IAAGLLYPTLVL
-757 RPEIAAFAMSL
+757 RPEIAALAMSL

-774 SNSILLR
+774 SNSLLLR
-781 RYKAPKIKEEN
+781 RYSPPAKKGEN